1 MNRQTAILRPF
12 TQTDTPPAGW
22 DRLFADADNSAEE
35 ARPLSGEQPSL
46 LLIGCDAP
54 RACGADIADLARRI
68 GFRLLDSVSVAD
80 APARLAMLVDA
91 DVLVLRCAG
100 DEPGLDTLIARLD
113 AMTHTSG
120 TRLAV
125 IVDFAGLDRVHAGLR
140 AADSLILCE
149 PSPEDLIATLAGLA
163 GAVAR
168 RQQLHDIGRD
178 SESARMD
185 QLNEQ
190 LIRLS
195 RTIEALVQN
204 RTAERI
210 DDQTPPA
217 PEPDSLRSPARAYA
231 APPPMDG
238 ANDSG
243 VTARQVRAV
252 LRTRRLREHIVAAD
266 LFADPAWDILLDL
279 MAARLEGQR
288 VSVSSLCIA
297 AAVPPTTALRWIR
310 QLTERGLLLR
320 QADPQDGRRI
330 FIALSDEGAA
340 VVTRWFEACRSHML
354 EALGR

>member
-1 MNRQTAILRPF
+1 MNRHSAILRPF
-12 TQTDTPPAGW
+12 AQTDTPPAGW
-22 DRLFADADNSAEE
+22 DRLFAEPDPAAEE
-35 ARPLSGEQPSL
+35 ALPLAGDQPSL
-46 LLIGCDAP
+46 LLIGGDASP
-54 RACGADIADLARRI
+54 APGADLAALARKI
-68 GFRLLDSVSVAD
+68 GFRLLGSVSVAD

-91 DVLVLRCAG
+91 DVVLLRCAG
-100 DEPGLDTLIARLD
+100 DEPGLDALIARLD
-113 AMTHTSG
+113 AMTDTSG
-120 TRLAV
+120 TRLAA
-125 IVDFAGLDRVHAGLR
+125 IVDLAGLDRVHAGLC
-140 AADSLILCE
+140 ASDSLILCE
-149 PSPEDLIATLAGLA
+149 PAAEDLIAALAGLA
-163 GAVAR
+163 GAVVR

-178 SESARMD
+178 SESTRID
-185 QLNEQ
+185 QLNDQ

-210 DDQTPPA
+210 DDPTPPT
-217 PEPDSLRSPARAYA
+217 PEPGTLRSPARAYA

-252 LRTRRLREHIVAAD
+252 LRTRRLREDIVATD